1 MSEENEVVDGLISRL
16 TVIRD
21 QPLDQRAVA
30 FAQIHDELRS
40 VLEGGRS
47 DSARSDGTSSR

>member
-16 TVIRD
+16 GVIDD
-21 QPLDQRAVA
+21 QPLDQRAFA

-40 VLEGGRS
+40 VLEGGR
-47 DSARSDGTSSR
+47 DTARSDGPLSR